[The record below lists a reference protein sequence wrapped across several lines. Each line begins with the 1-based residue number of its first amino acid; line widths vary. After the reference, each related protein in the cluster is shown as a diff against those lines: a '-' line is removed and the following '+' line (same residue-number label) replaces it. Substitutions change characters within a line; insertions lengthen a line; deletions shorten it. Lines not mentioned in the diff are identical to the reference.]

1 MFHILLKAKMF
12 EIEKERHL
20 YNLKDKSILKKQT
33 FATNEQLKCFPN
45 LLKQPKLHSFLYV
58 V

>member
-1 MFHILLKAKMF
+1 MF